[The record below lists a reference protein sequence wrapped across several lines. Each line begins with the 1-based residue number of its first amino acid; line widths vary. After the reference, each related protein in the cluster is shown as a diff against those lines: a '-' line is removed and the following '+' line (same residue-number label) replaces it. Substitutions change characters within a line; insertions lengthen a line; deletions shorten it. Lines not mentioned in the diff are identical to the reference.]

1 MGSIAI
7 VVTAV
12 STLAW
17 FINSYTPDSW
27 QRIGIFFILITIILS
42 SLLIPLLNNVRR
54 IFLVTGGVIILLLLR
69 LLGLREI
76 IYPLLLIACLVS
88 LDLLL
93 RKR

>member
-1 MGSIAI
+1 MGSIVI

-17 FINSYTPDSW
+17 FVNSYTPDSW

-54 IFLVTGGVIILLLLR
+54 VLLVTGGVLILLLLR

-76 IYPLLLIACLVS
+76 IYPLLLAATLLS
-88 LDLLL
+88 LELML